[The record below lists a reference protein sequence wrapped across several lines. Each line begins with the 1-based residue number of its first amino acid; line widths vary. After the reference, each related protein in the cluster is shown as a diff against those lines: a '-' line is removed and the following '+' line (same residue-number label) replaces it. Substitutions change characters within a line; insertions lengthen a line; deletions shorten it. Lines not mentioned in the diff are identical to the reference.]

1 MCHISPCCTPPEAK
15 SWARL
20 NLVMV
25 AWDGGCSIRPGCGL
39 PVLARGAVPAR
50 RDRLISPPRRT
61 GFSVTNVSAREA
73 SERFSPEV
81 RGWAALRL
89 IPLVPRPLRE
99 EIESRASADGRSK
112 DRFRRDAL
120 ALVSRPESIAW
131 SRWIAERIPA
141 LGPGAGPACLMRLWA
156 ARLVAPDGRVEAYWP
171 DLVGD
176 VWRVAAPALAMMG
189 LATRGPGCED
199 LQHEVAVPLAWV
211 FLGSLAAGRRD
222 TRIVGEGAPGRPDGP
237 PFGWAPG
244 IDAFPSVLRYLLL
257 GQVPNRFRSH
267 AFLVSPLARLVCA
280 LGLAVPRSLVRR
292 LCPQCRRRW
301 PRDAGVRRCPHCEVP
316 LVLCR
321 SRRLVSRARL
331 ETRLWGEEGP
341 KAAGGSVLGA
351 RPAGRLSV
359 PERAEA
365 RLVRRECLRRARR
378 LWRKVIEGRR
388 YGVPAMVV
396 LGALAGVR
404 PLASVAARPRP
415 KREWLERLVDML
427 AEGCLARE
435 PVAARA
441 NAALRAVAIRL
452 GRCRPAPAITA
463 AYVGVLATR
472 FRQCL
477 FGRPG
482 EASGRG
488 VRTGGRKRG
497 VENRLPAGTM
507 LRNGNARAWQVG
519 DAG

>member
-1 MCHISPCCTPPEAK
+1 MC
-15 SWARL
+15 
-20 NLVMV
+20 
-25 AWDGGCSIRPGCGL
+25 
-39 PVLARGAVPAR
+39 
-50 RDRLISPPRRT
+50 
-61 GFSVTNVSAREA
+61 
-73 SERFSPEV
+73 
-81 RGWAALRL
+81 
-89 IPLVPRPLRE
+89 
-99 EIESRASADGRSK
+99 
-112 DRFRRDAL
+112 
-120 ALVSRPESIAW
+120 
-131 SRWIAERIPA
+131 
-141 LGPGAGPACLMRLWA
+141 LWA
-156 ARLVAPDGRVEAYWP
+156 ARLVAPDGRLEAYWP
-171 DLVGD
+171 DLVGE
-176 VWRVAAPALAMMG
+176 VWRVA
-189 LATRGPGCED
+189 
-199 LQHEVAVPLAWV
+199 
-211 FLGSLAAGRRD
+211 
-222 TRIVGEGAPGRPDGP
+222 APGRPDGP

-267 AFLVSPLARLVCA
+267 AFLVSPLAHLVCR

-292 LCPQCRRRW
+292 LCPQCRRCW
-301 PRDAGVRRCPHCEVP
+301 PRDAGVRRCPHCKVP

-321 SRRLVSRARL
+321 SRRLVSR
-331 ETRLWGEEGP
+331 
-341 KAAGGSVLGA
+341 
-351 RPAGRLSV
+351 
-359 PERAEA
+359 A

-427 AEGCLARE
+427 AEGRLARE

-452 GRCRPAPAITA
+452 GRRQPAPAITA

-488 VRTGGRKRG
+488 VCTGGRKRG

-519 DAG
+519 DAE